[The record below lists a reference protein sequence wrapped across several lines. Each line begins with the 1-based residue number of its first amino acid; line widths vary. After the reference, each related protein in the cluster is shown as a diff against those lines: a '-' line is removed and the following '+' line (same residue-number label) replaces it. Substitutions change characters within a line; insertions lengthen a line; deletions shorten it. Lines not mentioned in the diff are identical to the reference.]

1 MRTSQ
6 HHVNVECGE
15 GDPAVHSIAVS
26 SGETIRGDVLGD
38 ALIELPGVCLVFLN
52 CLVFLK

>member
-1 MRTSQ
+1 MRTAQ

-15 GDPAVHSIAVS
+15 GYPAVHSIAVS

-38 ALIELPGVCLVFLN
+38 ALIELPGVCLVFL
-52 CLVFLK
+52 K

>member
-6 HHVNVECGE
+6 NHVNEECGE
-15 GDPAVHSIAVS
+15 GDPAVHSVAIS

-38 ALIELPGVCLVFLN
+38 ALIGLTGVCLVFL
-52 CLVFLK
+52 K